1 MTCLT
6 LLLMLMLE
14 RTLFCF
20 KTRNVPSLQCP
31 VLASEVENEILH
43 QSAAAVAATF
53 VLVLPQAAFHHGF
66 PFFSSASSN
75 PYSHEHPAVKKK
87 RRREKD
93 QVTRKIKSTLQWFFL
108 FFAVVARLVPAF
120 SLVLV
125 APAEAEPSS
134 PLRAPFQSLDGGHA
148 SNTCSASLR
157 RPKFSH
163 DVFLLFV
170 VLVCAASELD

>member
-1 MTCLT
+1 
-6 LLLMLMLE
+6 MLMLE

-75 PYSHEHPAVKKK
+75 PYSHEHPAVKKTK
-87 RRREKD
+87 ERERPSNPKNKKYSPVVLSIFCCCRSFGTCLLSGSCGTSRSRAQFTSTRPVSVARRRPCQQHVLCFTPPPK
-93 QVTRKIKSTLQWFFL
+93 VLSRRF
-108 FFAVVARLVPAF
+108 P
-120 SLVLV
+120 SLCCV
-125 APAEAEPSS
+125 S
-134 PLRAPFQSLDGGHA
+134 
-148 SNTCSASLR
+148 
-157 RPKFSH
+157 
-163 DVFLLFV
+163 
-170 VLVCAASELD
+170 VCC